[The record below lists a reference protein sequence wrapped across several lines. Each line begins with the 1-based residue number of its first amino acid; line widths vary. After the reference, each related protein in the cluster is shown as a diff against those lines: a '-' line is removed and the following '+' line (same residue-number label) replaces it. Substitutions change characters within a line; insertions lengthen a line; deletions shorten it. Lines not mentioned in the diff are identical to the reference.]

1 MNNIIIIEKNG
12 DIKNTLIDDI
22 NRLYKFC
29 NYRNNNDFKLIYTW
43 NYNIYIYELYGK
55 TKGKKINK
63 NMTKLPSY
71 ISNELYGNIC
81 IIKKDLNNN
90 LSQLNTKD
98 WELWYNNI
106 FNETK
111 TATIENEKIYTDKL
125 YYEVYDSE

>member
-1 MNNIIIIEKNG
+1 MNNLIIIEKNG
-12 DIKNTLIDDI
+12 DIKNSKVDDI
-22 NRLYKFC
+22 NMLYKFC
-29 NYRNNNDFKLIYTW
+29 NYRNKNDFKLIYTW

-63 NMTKLPSY
+63 NMINLPSY

-90 LSQLNTKD
+90 LSQLNTED

-111 TATIENEKIYTDKL
+111 SVVNNENTYSDKL